1 MKASRRG
8 ASIGRWFLDW
18 FKSIALAFVVWMFLR
33 VFVIEAFTIP
43 SGSMKNTLLVGDFL
57 FVNKFLYGAE
67 VPLIHKRLPMVREPR
82 HGDILVF
89 DSVEEDMKIVKR
101 LIGVPGDTI
110 AMRHGV
116 VYRNGVPLT
125 EPYAVNSDPLNGMDV
140 IARMRMREWQVKHF
154 AGRVPARYMPD
165 LHEWGPVVVPPDSL
179 FVMGDNRDDSYDGRY
194 WGFLPRRNVRGTPL
208 LVYFSY
214 DAESFRRMAFFT
226 EVRWHRLFSVPR

>member
-1 MKASRRG
+1 MVSARR

-18 FKSIALAFVVWMFLR
+18 FKSIALALVVWMFLR
-33 VFVIEAFTIP
+33 IFVIEAFTIP

-82 HGDILVF
+82 RGDILVF
-89 DSVEEDMKIVKR
+89 DSIEEDMKIVKR
-101 LIGVPGDTI
+101 LIGIPGDTI

-116 VYRNGVPLT
+116 VYRNGKPLS
-125 EPYAVNSDPLNGMDV
+125 EPYTISGDPLNGMDAV
-140 IARMRMREWQVKHF
+140 ARMRMRDWQVKHF
-154 AGRVPARYMPD
+154 AGPVPARYAPD
-165 LHEWGPVVVPPDSL
+165 LHDWGPVVVPNDSL

-214 DAESFRRMAFFT
+214 DAESFRKMAFFT